1 MSPGL
6 VALGVPL
13 PLEVVRDQVQRGAWW
28 VGHEPSLA
36 VDVLRGLPRLSS
48 IEALLAAWPAPITAS
63 VRDPA
68 GRGDEERSVG
78 VSATDAPML
87 LASGMSL
94 LFDQVQRYLPE
105 LPPWLVALR
114 GELGLSALTQQRC
127 MVYATPAGGGTGPHF
142 DHNINVVVQLTGHKT
157 WWLAPNHHVRNP
169 LARHAMGLPVEP
181 ELESYAA
188 LPMPLELPAD
198 ATRVELRPGSVLI
211 VPRGTWHATRADSM
225 ALSLNFTFTAPT
237 WIDLFSAALRSRLAL
252 SAGWRA
258 CACPA
263 EPGELAQLL
272 RELADDAPHWSA
284 ADILAVT
291 EAVAEA

>member
-87 LASGMSL
+87 LASGMKISAEPK
-94 LFDQVQRYLPE
+94 PE
-105 LPPWLVALR
+105 NPRAVPDIIRAGQPWRTPFPP
-114 GELGLSALTQQRC
+114 GQE
-127 MVYATPAGGGTGPHF
+127 
-142 DHNINVVVQLTGHKT
+142 
-157 WWLAPNHHVRNP
+157 
-169 LARHAMGLPVEP
+169 VE
-181 ELESYAA
+181 
-188 LPMPLELPAD
+188 
-198 ATRVELRPGSVLI
+198 RF
-211 VPRGTWHATRADSM
+211 PR
-225 ALSLNFTFTAPT
+225 
-237 WIDLFSAALRSRLAL
+237 
-252 SAGWRA
+252 AGWDRPKA
-258 CACPA
+258 SDHCPVA
-263 EPGELAQLL
+263 ITL
-272 RELADDAPHWSA
+272 HIA
-284 ADILAVT
+284 AA
-291 EAVAEA
+291 